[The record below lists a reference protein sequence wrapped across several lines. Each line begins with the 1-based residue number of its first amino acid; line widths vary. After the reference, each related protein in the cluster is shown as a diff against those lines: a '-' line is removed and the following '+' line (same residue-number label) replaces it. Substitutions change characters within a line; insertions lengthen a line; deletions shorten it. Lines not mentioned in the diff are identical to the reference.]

1 MATYNKIDSFITE
14 VAAGTHAAFINAD
27 TDVVKVYL
35 SNAAPSASADNDKV
49 DIAEITNENGY
60 TAPIDISNAST
71 QTTHVI
77 TVTTAATV
85 VVTAAGGTVGPFKYA
100 VVYNENAANDELV
113 CWWEYPGAA
122 ITLQDTETFT
132 ITFGASLFTLGG

>member
-1 MATYNKIDSFITE
+1 MATYNKFDSFITE
-14 VAAGTHAAFINAD
+14 VATGTHNGFINLD
-27 TDVVKVYL
+27 TSVVNVYL
-35 SNAAPSASADNDKV
+35 SNATPSASLDSVKTDL
-49 DIAEITNENGY
+49 AEITNENGY
-60 TAPIDISNAST
+60 TAPVDISNAST

-85 VVTAAGGTVGPFKYA
+85 VVTASGGTVGPFQYV
-100 VVYNENAANDELV
+100 VVYDDTAASDELV
-113 CWWEYPGAA
+113 CWWDYGSA